1 MLISSTF
8 CGCNIGE
15 FDQEDNVRMYFFYI
29 YIAFFGNNWDFV
41 LNYGSVKNSNS
52 IVVFDFVLDLI
63 G

>member
-1 MLISSTF
+1 
-8 CGCNIGE
+8 
-15 FDQEDNVRMYFFYI
+15 MYFFYI

-41 LNYGSVKNSNS
+41 LKYGSVKNSTS